1 MSLTVK
7 EILDEKTDLEIEI
20 TKMLRAFTNKAEIKV
35 DYLRWK
41 TEKYDEKKKK
51 YVKIKPVIKID
62 VNIDNDPR
70 SLD

>member
-7 EILDEKTDLEIEI
+7 EILDEKTDLEIEL
-20 TKMLRAFTNKAEIKV
+20 TKMLRAFTAKAEIKV